1 MPSSKRADLRAVVH
15 TCARGHLKKAR
26 VSQRRVM
33 PHLLERIASLGT
45 SAVHDAAAVLSP
57 VRCAG
62 CGESDRSV
70 CDACVAALA
79 ATPRLTSR
87 PGIEAWAATSY
98 EGPVRSLIL
107 AFKDADR
114 VDVAELL
121 ARPLGRAIA
130 AALATAEPSASISI
144 CTVPSTRSALR
155 TRGYAPVELLLAK
168 LGLRS
173 EPVLRLRRPHTD
185 QALLGVDARAANAAG
200 ALAARRPLTGRR
212 MLLVDDVMTTGAT
225 LAEASRAVR
234 AAGGCLVG
242 AACLAEVPRRF
253 PTRHAAGPIA
263 SQRDSIENSQQSM
276 GDNCAHRAYGDSTG
290 VVLPPF
296 NTG

>member
-1 MPSSKRADLRAVVH
+1 MVQCLVARGRSGCVPSSKRADLRAVVH

-130 AALATAEPSASISI
+130 A
-144 CTVPSTRSALR
+144 
-155 TRGYAPVELLLAK
+155 
-168 LGLRS
+168 
-173 EPVLRLRRPHTD
+173 
-185 QALLGVDARAANAAG
+185 G